1 MSISENQQFE
11 SYLPVYDVV
20 PEKWE
25 EARELLLEYLKKV
38 SFAVNAR
45 EIGFFLDEE
54 LLSGKA
60 LFPGVSTPNSQ
71 AFRTMLRK
79 VIDFGAL
86 PNSTTKSIA
95 HGIAIDSNFRIVQ
108 MYLGASD
115 TTGLTG
121 FGCSYWSKNL
131 SAAINLNYDVTNVNV
146 TTTQDYSNFNQCLVV
161 LEYTSES

>member
-38 SFAVNAR
+38 SSAVNAR

-60 LFPGVSTPNSQ
+60 LFPGTSTPNSQ
-71 AFRTMLRK
+71 AFRSMLRK
-79 VIDFGAL
+79 VIDFGSL
-86 PNSTTKSIA
+86 PNSSTKSVP
-95 HGIAIDSNFRIVQ
+95 HGIPIDSNFRIVQ
-108 MYLGASD
+108 MYFGASD

-121 FGCSYWSKNL
+121 FGCAYWAKDL

-161 LEYTSES
+161 MEYTSEA